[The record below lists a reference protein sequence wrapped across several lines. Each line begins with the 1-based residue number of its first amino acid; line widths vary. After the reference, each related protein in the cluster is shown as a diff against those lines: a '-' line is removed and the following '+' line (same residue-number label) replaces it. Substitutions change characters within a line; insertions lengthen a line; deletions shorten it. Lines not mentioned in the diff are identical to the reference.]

1 MTTLQPLAML
11 AWPQWLGAAAAA
23 VFLSSVL
30 CFDLLQRRVP
40 NRLLVAGALGA
51 LVVLACGSAPF
62 GLHWPSALAAAVMAF
77 AALLAAYA
85 AGVMGAG
92 DVKFA
97 AVLGLWVGMPLLGP
111 IAIGA
116 GLLAGLHALFWFG
129 LRIVQPLAMPYIPAL
144 PSGRWAQI
152 PFAGY
157 LALAALA
164 WIGRGVVPASA

>member
-1 MTTLQPLAML
+1 MSSLQPLVSL
-11 AWPQWLGAAAAA
+11 AWPQWLGCAAAA

-40 NRLLVAGALGA
+40 NLLLAIGALGA
-51 LVVLACGSAPF
+51 LAVLASGSAPF
-62 GLHWPSALAAAVMAF
+62 GLRWASALTAATMAF

-97 AVLGLWVGMPLLGP
+97 AVLGLWVGAPLLGP

-116 GLLAGLHALFWFG
+116 GLLAGLHALLWLG
-129 LRIVQPLAMPYIPAL
+129 VKVVRPLAMPYSPAM
-144 PSGRWAQI
+144 PAGRWEQI
-152 PFAGY
+152 PFAAY

-164 WIGRGVVPASA
+164 WIGRCLMPGFA